1 MDVNEM
7 MENPEDYDVFY
18 EANKDVILK
27 WENEKWVR

>member
-1 MDVNEM
+1 MT
-7 MENPEDYDVFY
+7 ENPEDYDVFY